1 MYDTT
6 CMPHNSFSNFQC
18 LYTIIQVA
26 HIEFIK
32 FVLTEYSAFKGLSK
46 MSQEHAA
53 PAAIIALIFE
63 KNKSRERGKRK

>member
-1 MYDTT
+1 MK
-6 CMPHNSFSNFQC
+6 
-18 LYTIIQVA
+18 VA

-46 MSQEHAA
+46 TSEEHAA

-63 KNKSRERGKRK
+63 KNKSRQKKKRE

>member
-1 MYDTT
+1 M
-6 CMPHNSFSNFQC
+6 Q
-18 LYTIIQVA
+18 IA

-53 PAAIIALIFE
+53 PAAIIALISE
-63 KNKSRERGKRK
+63 KTKSRDKTKRE